1 MHESLLAYR
10 RHRWL
15 WIAGALAIF
24 VAVAYAWPGTTRPQA
39 GDTWLGYTLGGL
51 GAALILWLAALGI
64 RKRRYRSTLGTLQGW
79 VSAHV
84 YLGLALTLI
93 VTLHT
98 GFQFGLNVHTLAY
111 ALTLGVVA
119 SGVLGVV
126 LYVRYPRL
134 LSANRASLTQAE
146 LADQLAAIDARS
158 LRVAARLP
166 SEYLDMVRSVRDR
179 TRLGDGLFAL
189 LRGLDR
195 SVALIPI
202 AAGGATL
209 VANDRQRAV
218 LSFLSGR
225 LARSADG
232 AQTQALSELTS
243 LATARRAVLEQLR
256 HHARLKAWLQIWL
269 YVHVPLT
276 CALLAALIAHVVAV
290 FLYW

>member
-10 RHRWL
+10 RRRWL
-15 WIAGALAIF
+15 WIAGAIGVLT
-24 VAVAYAWPGTTRPQA
+24 VLAYAWPLGARPHA
-39 GDTWLGYTLGGL
+39 GDTWLGYALGGL
-51 GAALILWLAALGI
+51 GAALILWLSALGI

-84 YLGLALTLI
+84 YLGLALTI
-93 VTLHT
+93 VVTLHT

-134 LSANRASLTQAE
+134 LSSNRASLTQSE
-146 LADQLAAIDARS
+146 LAEQLADIDARS

-166 SEYLDMVRSVRDR
+166 GEYLDLIRSVRDR
-179 TRLGDGLFAL
+179 TRLGDGLLAL
-189 LRGLDR
+189 LRGRDR
-195 SVALIPI
+195 SLALIPV

-218 LSFLSGR
+218 LGFLSAR
-225 LARSADG
+225 LAQSTEG
-232 AQTQALSELTS
+232 AQTQSLTELTS

-256 HHARLKAWLQIWL
+256 LHARLKAWLQIWL

-276 CALLAALIAHVVAV
+276 CALLAALIAHVIAV